1 MRNLTILLPTRN
13 EVQGLAVVVEM
24 IPTTE
29 LKKMG
34 WNHRLVLVDGY
45 STDGTVKVAQ
55 DLGMTVYD
63 QRGGLGKGM
72 GLRQAFKHYI
82 ESGDEALVMLDPDGT
97 YDPRDI
103 PHLLRRMDAGE
114 CDVVIGSRLRGEM
127 DDGAMGRVNYLGNHI
142 LTWAAV
148 ALYRNFISDLCTG
161 FWAFKRE
168 AIQAMHLNSISFE
181 IEAEM
186 YALAIIGVVTTV
198 VSAFYYLRIIK
209 VIYFDKPSKPFDESY
224 DWGLKSSLI
233 LSSILILIYF
243 IYPSILTS
251 VVYSIIIY

>member
-1 MRNLTILLPTRN
+1 MLEKQMRNLTILLPTRN

-45 STDGTVKVAQ
+45 STDGTVKVAR

-63 QRGGLGKGM
+63 QRGGIGKGM

-114 CDVVIGSRLRGEM
+114 CDVVIGSRLRGEI

-168 AIQAMHLNSISFE
+168 AINAMHLNSISFE

-186 YALAIIGVVTTV
+186 YAVCCHNKMRIREVPIRYHNRLGTAKLGSIHDGV
-198 VSAFYYLRIIK
+198 RIMRK
-209 VIYFDKPSKPFDESY
+209 LLVRRFFR
-224 DWGLKSSLI
+224 
-233 LSSILILIYF
+233 
-243 IYPSILTS
+243 YP
-251 VVYSIIIY
+251 VN